1 MNKTKKLKSYRVTKK
16 TRKSNRKYLGGTT
29 NKSKNKK
36 ENNDNSDN
44 SESDSDNGVLDI
56 VSDKVGDFAA
66 DTGEFV
72 ANKTLRLFGLETIK
86 NAKKEAD
93 ENADNNSNVD
103 DKNRDNN
110 SITAGITGITSK
122 LGITGITGKLGN
134 IASDLL
140 GSTTSVVQGIGSDIK
155 DVANQTA
162 ADTIGNVNEVLGS
175 PQLNKSVSETLEN
188 TSEIAENVLEDFN
201 DALNSP
207 EMKEQTAEALDN
219 IGDYTEIAVK
229 ALEKPLDKA
238 IDELNEAGTKA
249 TSGAISGAI
258 KVGTDAFAAVPYLG
272 AVVELGKIV
281 NDGSKAIG
289 TVIEAGN
296 ESIETAANLYTE
308 TEKGINKGIKEL
320 ENKKREADDIMD
332 RTEKSIQ
339 KFTKPINNISSIP
352 GKSKVPT
359 GGSNPKKTKKKLL
372 GRKGKSKRVRFAL

>member
-1 MNKTKKLKSYRVTKK
+1 MNKTKKLKNYRVTKK
-16 TRKSNRKYLGGTT
+16 TRKSNGKYLGGTT

-36 ENNDNSDN
+36 ENNDSD
-44 SESDSDNGVLDI
+44 SESNSDNGVVDI
-56 VSDKVGDFAA
+56 VADKVGDFAS

-175 PQLNKSVSETLEN
+175 PQLNKSVSETLSN

-238 IDELNEAGTKA
+238 IDELNEAGAKA

-359 GGSNPKKTKKKLL
+359 GGSNPKKTKKKLF

>member
-1 MNKTKKLKSYRVTKK
+1 L
-16 TRKSNRKYLGGTT
+16 NRKYLGGTT
-29 NKSKNKK
+29 NKSKDKK
-36 ENNDNSDN
+36 EIENKDKKDDNESESNSDN
-44 SESDSDNGVLDI
+44 ESDNGVVDI
-56 VSDKVGDFAA
+56 VADKVGDFAS

-86 NAKKEAD
+86 NAKKEDD
-93 ENADNNSNVD
+93 EDKKTNNNSNTD

-110 SITAGITGITSK
+110 SNT
-122 LGITGITGKLGN
+122 ITGKLGN
-134 IASDLL
+134 VASDVL
-140 GSTTSVVQGIGSDIK
+140 GSATSVFQGIGSDIT

-162 ADTIGNVNEVLGS
+162 ADAIGNVNEVLGS
-175 PQLNKSVSETLEN
+175 PQLNKSVSETVAN
-188 TSEIAENVLEDFN
+188 TSVIAENILEDFN
-201 DALNSP
+201 DALNTP

-258 KVGTDAFAAVPYLG
+258 KVSTDAVAAVPYLG

-281 NDGSKAIG
+281 NDASKAIG
-289 TVIEAGN
+289 SVVEAGS
-296 ESIETAANLYTE
+296 ESIETVSNLYIE

-320 ENKKREADDIMD
+320 ENKKREAEDIMS
-332 RTEKSIQ
+332 RTENSIQ

-359 GGSNPKKTKKKLL
+359 GGSKKTKKKIL